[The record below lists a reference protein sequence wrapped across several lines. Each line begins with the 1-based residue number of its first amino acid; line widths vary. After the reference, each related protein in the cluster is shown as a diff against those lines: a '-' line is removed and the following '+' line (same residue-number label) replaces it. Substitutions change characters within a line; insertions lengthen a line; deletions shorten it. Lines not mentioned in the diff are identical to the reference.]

1 MPYTGNPT
9 TDDGDKI
16 RLLIGDTS
24 TSTGSEIFADGEI
37 DYFNAAKPN
46 VFLSAALAIESI
58 MGSTRGDDLSAGLSS
73 KKVGDLALTFRSGA
87 AQGSYL
93 TLREKIKNLRMEGV
107 RQVKPYAGG
116 ISESDKDSAE
126 QDSDW
131 ERPAFTVGM
140 HDRTSSSSTSRWR

>member
-9 TDDGDKI
+9 SDTSDQV

-24 TSTGSEIFADGEI
+24 TSTGSEIFADAEI
-37 DYFNAAKPN
+37 DFFNAQTPN
-46 VFLSAALAIESI
+46 VYLAAALAVESV
-58 MGSTRGDDLSAGLSS
+58 MGTDRGNTLTSVVE
-73 KKVGDLALTFRSGA
+73 KQVGDL
-87 AQGSYL
+87 
-93 TLREKIKNLRMEGV
+93 KIKYGTASGGSRGSLAAKAKSLRMQGV